1 MTNSNISSKL
11 LMKNWLM
18 FNTCMKQIKDKD
30 VRAARGASQAKESII
45 GQKTDQSKCHRKT
58 FVYKLRI

>member
-1 MTNSNISSKL
+1 
-11 LMKNWLM
+11 MKNWLM

-45 GQKTDQSKCHRKT
+45 GQKTDQSRCHRKT